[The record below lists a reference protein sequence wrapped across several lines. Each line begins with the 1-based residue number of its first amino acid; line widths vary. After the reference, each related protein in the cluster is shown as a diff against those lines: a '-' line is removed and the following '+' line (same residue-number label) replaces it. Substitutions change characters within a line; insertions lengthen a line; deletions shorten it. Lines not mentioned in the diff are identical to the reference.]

1 MYSATYLPWCCRHLG
16 WTALCGTTTV
26 LMQLCMVLPCQL
38 RGCVPL
44 VRHSLVVQ
52 PRMVLPCL
60 LRFHVPKA
68 GQIPLHPDYP
78 SWVPVN
84 SCGLVSVSADGR
96 CVLMPWQKR
105 ERARACSS
113 LCFDCSLL
121 RRYPEK
127 VRSVR
132 LHFVHQRAFSL
143 LCTSLVRF
151 FLVCLSAFLLLAHV
165 DVVAATCARSSCMSA
180 CLLTFGLLVADLR
193 LSFCL
198 AIRRRLSPR

>member
-1 MYSATYLPWCCRHLG
+1 
-16 WTALCGTTTV
+16 
-26 LMQLCMVLPCQL
+26 MVLPCQL

-60 LRFHVPKA
+60 LRIHVPKA

-84 SCGLVSVSADGR
+84 SCGLVSASADGR

-105 ERARACSS
+105 ERARACSL

-121 RRYPEK
+121 RRYPE
-127 VRSVR
+127 RFGR
-132 LHFVHQRAFSL
+132 FGFLP
-143 LCTSLVRF
+143 CTSVHSR
-151 FLVCLSAFLLLAHV
+151 CYA
-165 DVVAATCARSSCMSA
+165 
-180 CLLTFGLLVADLR
+180 
-193 LSFCL
+193 
-198 AIRRRLSPR
+198 RRLSGSFMFAFLPSSFSRTSMSMPRRARVLLACQRACSRSASWSLTCVFLFLSPR